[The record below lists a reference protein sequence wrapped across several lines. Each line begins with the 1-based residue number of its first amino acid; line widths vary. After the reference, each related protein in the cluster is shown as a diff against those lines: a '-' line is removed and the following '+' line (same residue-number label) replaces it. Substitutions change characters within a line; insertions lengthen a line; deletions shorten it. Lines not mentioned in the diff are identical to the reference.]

1 MKILRTS
8 QLPTCFGYDIDA
20 IELTFEIKKKKKG
33 KFLTICEMFYIH
45 RCLSLIAFD
54 NSLIKLP
61 TQRFRMDNTYI

>member
-1 MKILRTS
+1 MS

-20 IELTFEIKKKKKG
+20 IELTFETKKG
-33 KFLTICEMFYIH
+33 KILTICEMLHIYL
-45 RCLSLIAFD
+45 CLSLITFD

>member
-1 MKILRTS
+1 MKILQTS
-8 QLPTCFGYDIDA
+8 QLPTSFGYDIDA
-20 IELTFEIKKKKKG
+20 IELTFEILKKG

-45 RCLSLIAFD
+45 KCLSLIAFD